1 MAGEFDGEEKYSKPE
16 YLKGRTA
23 SQAVVLEKNRENR
36 IRATG
41 LNVVRWDWADLM
53 APGTLEGKLGAAG
66 VRRRR
71 TRSGSLD
78 ALIRR

>member
-1 MAGEFDGEEKYSKPE
+1 M
-16 YLKGRTA
+16 
-23 SQAVVLEKNRENR
+23 LEKNRENR

-53 APGTLEGKLGAAG
+53 APGTLEAKLTAAG